1 MIRHST
7 VCASLLALGALA
19 TAPSTFADC
28 TYPHA
33 PGAFPDGAKATMEEM
48 VASNKEV
55 KQFIADA
62 DAYIKCIDDDSPA
75 PSKDALAKMS
85 DDQKREVVER
95 EKVRMQRHNA
105 AVQDEEQMRDKWHEV
120 LTAYKEAHP
129 K

>member
-7 VCASLLALGALA
+7 VCATLLALGALA
-19 TAPSTFADC
+19 IAPATLADC

-33 PGAFPDGAKATMEEM
+33 PGTYPDGAKATMEEM

-75 PSKDALAKMS
+75 PSKDALAKMT
-85 DDQKREVVER
+85 DDQKKAVVER
-95 EKVRMQRHNA
+95 EKQRAQRHNA
-105 AVQDEEQMRDKWHEV
+105 AVQDEEQMRDKWHDV
-120 LTAYKEAHP
+120 LTAYKDAHP